1 MGSTHKLMLNNQIY
15 KQSEHNNN
23 MPKIFGMFIF
33 AVLIL
38 TLLIGTVSASGISI
52 SQLTYNYKVNTQ
64 INIQN
69 PCYYNGANCPPTT
82 LCNLTVFDPDN
93 SVIVDNQAMTYS
105 ITFFNYTL
113 PGTNYSTGIYK
124 CDMVCTYNSLSGSQ
138 RFYLNIGSG
147 GNLTIFI
154 ILAIASFLVLIAG
167 IYLQNEYIGFISSV
181 LWIATGLYVLIFG
194 LVDLENLYTQSLGW
208 VSLGLGL
215 VFLLSSAY
223 SAISNGGF
231 FKQDGAFE
239 DALDSDSWGSP

>member
-1 MGSTHKLMLNNQIY
+1 MLNNQIY
-15 KQSEHNNN
+15 KELKPKNG
-23 MPKIFGMFIF
+23 MPRIFGMFIF

-38 TLLIGTVSASGISI
+38 TLLTGAVSASGISI
-52 SQLTYNYKVNTQ
+52 SKLTYNYK
-64 INIQN
+64 IGSEIKIMN
-69 PCYYNGANCPPTT
+69 PCYYNGANCPSTT
-82 LCNLTVFDPDN
+82 LCNITVYQEDPN
-93 SVIVDNQAMTYS
+93 NVIIVDNQPMTYNPS
-105 ITFFNYTL
+105 FFNYTL
-113 PGTNYSTGIYK
+113 PGNNWSTGAYK